1 MEGELTP
8 SFYIMSD
15 IKNTGVKVMLDEERE
30 LVFTLNVMSDAINK
44 YERMDNILNDSAN
57 NLEVTKWLAVQMVNE
72 GIEIWNDKN
81 PNDKKQLYDER
92 KLCRYVQGLGGFGVL
107 QQKVQEAILKGLPED
122 KVRQVEEIGK
132 NLMAVQNQNEKK
144 K

>member
-15 IKNTGVKVMLDEERE
+15 IKNTSVKVMLDEERE

-44 YERMDNILNDSAN
+44 YGRMDNILNDSAN

-72 GIEIWNDKN
+72 GVEIWNDKN
-81 PNDKKQLYDER
+81 PDKKQLYDER

-132 NLMAVQNQNEKK
+132 NLMAVQNQSEKK

>member
-1 MEGELTP
+1 MEGVNSP

-15 IKNTGVKVMLDEERE
+15 IKDTGIKVMLDEERE
-30 LVFTLNVMSDAINK
+30 LVFTLNVMSDAIDK
-44 YERMDNILNDSAN
+44 YGRMDNILNDSAK
-57 NLEVTKWLAVQMVNE
+57 NLDVTKWLAVQMVNE
-72 GIEIWNDKN
+72 GVEIWNDKN

-132 NLMAVQNQNEKK
+132 NLMAVQNQSEKK